1 MMQSQELSDLMQ
13 ASAQDAKIYAAEQH
27 QISLEGDLASLSQVD
42 QLLSQLHT
50 AQQTKAHSS
59 EMLFTLC
66 NIMGAYVGE
75 IFIHN
80 VGGHWQSN
88 NIDQTA
94 PYMAVGFGDK
104 EFPFAS
110 VCYHKITNDN
120 SISLQAYVQQAK
132 QNAMQ

>member
-1 MMQSQELSDLMQ
+1 MQSQELSKLMQ
-13 ASAQDAKIYAAEQH
+13 ASAQDARLYAAEQH
-27 QISLEGDLASLSQVD
+27 QLHLTGDLASLAHVD
-42 QLLSQLHT
+42 ELLSRLHT
-50 AQQTKAHSS
+50 DQQAKPHSG

-75 IFIHN
+75 IFIQN
-80 VGGHWQSN
+80 VGGQWQSN
-88 NIDQTA
+88 NSDQAA

-110 VCYHKITNDN
+110 VCYHKIAHDN
-120 SISLQAYVQQAK
+120 SISLQEYVQQAK

>member
-1 MMQSQELSDLMQ
+1 MQSQELSELMQ
-13 ASAQDAKIYAAEQH
+13 ASAQDAIAYAAEQH
-27 QISLEGDLASLSQVD
+27 QLTLDFSLVSLSLVD
-42 QLLSQLHT
+42 QLLSKLHSD
-50 AQQTKAHSS
+50 QQSRPHSG

-75 IFIHN
+75 VFIRN
-80 VGGHWQSN
+80 VGGSWQSDN
-88 NIDQTA
+88 SDQTA

-110 VCYHKITNDN
+110 VCYHKITNED
-120 SISLQAYVQQAK
+120 SISLQDYVRQAK

>member
-1 MMQSQELSDLMQ
+1 MQSQELTQLMQ
-13 ASAQDAKIYAAEQH
+13 ASAQDARNYAEEQH
-27 QISLEGDLASLSQVD
+27 QIHLDGSFSSLAQVD
-42 QLLSQLHT
+42 ELLSRLHSDQL
-50 AQQTKAHSS
+50 AKPHSS

-75 IFIHN
+75 IFIDN
-80 VGGHWQSN
+80 VGGQWQSN

-120 SISLQAYVQQAK
+120 SISLQDYVQQAK

>member
-1 MMQSQELSDLMQ
+1 MQNKELSELMH
-13 ASAQDAKIYAAEQH
+13 ASAQDAKIYAKEQH
-27 QISLEGDLASLSQVD
+27 QISLNDDFASLAKVD
-42 QLLSQLHT
+42 EILSLLHSD
-50 AQQTKAHSS
+50 QQSKPHSA

-75 IFIHN
+75 IFIRT
-80 VGGHWQSN
+80 VGGQWQSN

-110 VCYHKITNDN
+110 VCYHKITNNN
-120 SISLQAYVQQAK
+120 SISLQDYVQQAK

>member
-1 MMQSQELSDLMQ
+1 MQNKELSELML
-13 ASAQDAKIYAAEQH
+13 ASAQDAKIYALEQH
-27 QISLEGDLASLSQVD
+27 QISLNDDFASLAKVDEILSLLHVD
-42 QLLSQLHT
+42 QQN
-50 AQQTKAHSS
+50 KPHSA

-75 IFIHN
+75 IFIQT
-80 VGGHWQSN
+80 VGGQWQSN
-88 NIDQTA
+88 NSDQTA

-110 VCYHKITNDN
+110 VCYHKITNNN
-120 SISLQAYVQQAK
+120 SISLQDYVQQAK

>member
-1 MMQSQELSDLMQ
+1 MQSPELSELMQ

-27 QISLEGDLASLSQVD
+27 QIMLNGDFASLAKVD
-42 QLLSQLHT
+42 ELLSRLHLD
-50 AQQTKAHSS
+50 QQTKPHSA

-75 IFIHN
+75 IFIHT
-80 VGGHWQSN
+80 VGGQWQSN

-120 SISLQAYVQQAK
+120 SISLQDYVQQAK